1 MKKILFILVA
11 VIVAG
16 CDDGDII
23 FEDLSFTNVAVAA
36 CEPVEGAA
44 SNSYVFY
51 KLDRTNNESISLE
64 LTVPDDLIN
73 TNAIYG
79 PYTLNATNKIE
90 YRKFNGQPP
99 TDYFCNSVPVT
110 TPGVT
115 ELYTSR
121 NGGIVTIET
130 TSETEDDNDGIP
142 AETEGL
148 VNDTDGDGELD
159 YLDSDDDGDN
169 IPTSVEGTI
178 DSDGDGFPDYL
189 DADDDNDGILT
200 RDEDLNGDLDP
211 TNDFV
216 NGSLTPAYLD
226 GNVQMTAS
234 PAITRFRPHTV
245 QRSARVTILITGL
258 TLTATD
264 KEIVLDT
271 YEFGS
276 YINPVTQVTFTP
288 NFVP

>member
-73 TNAIYG
+73 TNGIYG
-79 PYTLNATNKIE
+79 SYTLNATNKIE

-99 TDYFCNSVPVT
+99 MDYYCNSVPVT

-115 ELYTSR
+115 ELYSSR
-121 NGGIVTIET
+121 NGGLVTIET

-142 AETEGL
+142 ADVEGFIL
-148 VNDTDGDGELD
+148 DTDMDGIPN

-169 IPTSVEGTI
+169 I
-178 DSDGDGFPDYL
+178 
-189 DADDDNDGILT
+189 
-200 RDEDLNGDLDP
+200 
-211 TNDFV
+211 
-216 NGSLTPAYLD
+216 
-226 GNVQMTAS
+226 
-234 PAITRFRPHTV
+234 
-245 QRSARVTILITGL
+245 
-258 TLTATD
+258 
-264 KEIVLDT
+264 
-271 YEFGS
+271 
-276 YINPVTQVTFTP
+276 
-288 NFVP
+288 

>member
-1 MKKILFILVA
+1 MKKILFILIA
-11 VIVAG
+11 VLIAS

-23 FEDLSFTNVAVAA
+23 FEDLSFTNVAVDACPAA
-36 CEPVEGAA
+36 NNAT

-73 TNAIYG
+73 TNGIYG
-79 PYTLNATNKIE
+79 SYTLNATNKIE

-110 TPGVT
+110 TPEVT

-121 NGGIVTIET
+121 NGGLVTIET

-142 AETEGL
+142 AEIEGL

-178 DSDGDGFPDYL
+178 DSDGDGIPDYL

-200 RDEDLNGDLDP
+200 RDEDLNGDLNP
-211 TNDFV
+211 TNDIQSS
-216 NGSLTPAYLD
+216 GLPAYLD
-226 GNVQMTAS
+226 DTVSVVAS
-234 PAITRFRPHTV
+234 PAITQFIPHTV
-245 QRSARVTILITGL
+245 QRSARVTIVITGL

-271 YEFGS
+271 YEFGTYVS
-276 YINPVTQVTFTP
+276 PVTQVTFTP
-288 NFVP
+288 DFVP

>member
-1 MKKILFILVA
+1 MKKILSVL
-11 VIVAG
+11 VIVFITG

-23 FEDLSFTNVAVAA
+23 FEDLSFTNVAVNA
-36 CEPVEGAA
+36 CTPVENATTT
-44 SNSYVFY
+44 SYVFY

-64 LTVPDDLIN
+64 LTIPDDIIA
-73 TNAIYG
+73 TNGVYG
-79 PYTLNATNKIE
+79 TYTLNKIE

-99 TDYFCNSVPVT
+99 TDYYCNSVPVT

-115 ELYTSR
+115 ELYASK
-121 NGGIVTIET
+121 NGGLVTIET
-130 TSETEDDNDGIP
+130 TSETEDDNDGID
-142 AETEGL
+142 ALIEGL
-148 VNDTDGDGELD
+148 INDTDGDGILD

-178 DSDGDGFPDYL
+178 DSDGDGIPDYL

-211 TNDFV
+211 TNDIQSSGF
-216 NGSLTPAYLD
+216 PAYLD
-226 GNVQMTAS
+226 GNVRLTAS
-234 PAITRFRPHTV
+234 PIINQFIPHTF
-245 QRSARVTILITGL
+245 QRSTRVTIRITGL
-258 TLTATD
+258 TLSTND

-276 YINPVTQVTFTP
+276 YVSPVTQVTFTP
-288 NFVP
+288 TFVP

>member
-11 VIVAG
+11 IIVAG

-36 CEPVEGAA
+36 CEPVEGAT

-64 LTVPDDLIN
+64 LTVPNDLIN

-142 AETEGL
+142 AETEGFI
-148 VNDTDGDGELD
+148 NDTDGDGILD

-169 IPTSVEGTI
+169 IPTSVEGTV
-178 DSDGDGFPDYL
+178 DSDGDTFPDYL
-189 DADDDNDGILT
+189 DDDDDGDGIKT

-211 TNDFV
+211 SNDIQPS
-216 NGSLTPAYLD
+216 GLPAYLD
-226 GNVQMTAS
+226 NTVSVVAS
-234 PAITRFRPHTV
+234 PAITQFRPHTV

-258 TLTATD
+258 TLTATN

-276 YINPVTQVTFTP
+276 YISPVTQFTFIP